1 MKHNDTKGND
11 TKSQEG
17 KNDEKIKEW
26 RKIGIAMSA
35 SWVVAASILVGAGIG
50 YLLDRLLR
58 TWPWFFIV
66 MLVLGIGAGIYNL
79 VKSLLK
85 LQ

>member
-1 MKHNDTKGND
+1 MKYND